1 MEVNRPDTMIKT
13 GILESQRPGLKFRLC
28 IYEPFVTGQV
38 TFTSS
43 LLCASVSSSVK

>member
-38 TFTSS
+38 TLDAKTELEPWS
-43 LLCASVSSSVK
+43 L